1 MAYRGKIACHFP
13 AHTSPNYDVND
24 IQFLPVGG
32 TVNDMLPIDKVYAL
46 PVGAS
51 VSSVSDLEQYLV
63 WEKIS
68 KLLIAGDK
76 SVAIQYIPRTNISVT
91 DIGIFTAS
99 NDNTDAK
106 LKVFHESGLCVA
118 AYDGDVRVRNSELYG
133 LSGTKR
139 DGLIPQTLL
148 YAGQKYFIVYYVWGV
163 YPAYYQNEESQSIGN
178 KIYENN
184 TAASQTTIY
193 DISENAQV
201 LKPSMFRGVLNN
213 SEGIFGFPENSW
225 FVWMGSTQTGMTQGQ
240 AYRRTAVGSGWTFSG
255 IVGNPS
261 AYHTITA
268 DDLVAVLGKPAHG
281 DFIWYVDGVSGMNRG
296 DIWGK
301 PNGWVTPTLVDIS
314 DYSDG
319 RDKLALILMSLTSST
334 SKVMIE
340 NGALYSTANVGDTMS
355 LKSGY
360 TSKVSSTTPITS
372 LPSNPVVGDIYYLAG
387 SIGQVVGYNDGIFAW
402 NGNSYDVVSQYN
414 GENIATYF
422 NIDGLSSVL
431 EYIGTNSDLL
441 EAVSNTKG
449 DETFLNA
456 NTDNRK
462 YYLKI
467 NGNEV

>member
-13 AHTSPNYDVND
+13 DQTPSNYDVND

-51 VSSVSDLEQYLV
+51 VSSVADLEQYLV

-201 LKPSMFRGVLNN
+201 LKPSMYRGVLNN
-213 SEGIFGFPENSW
+213 SEGIFGFSENTW

-240 AYRRTAVGSGWTFSG
+240 IYRRTAVGSGWTFSG
-255 IVGNPS
+255 IVGDPS
-261 AYHTITA
+261 AHHPITSE
-268 DDLVAVLGKPAHG
+268 DLTAIIAKPSHG
-281 DFIWYVDGVSGMNRG
+281 EFIWYVDGVSGMNRG
-296 DIWGK
+296 EIWGK
-301 PNGWVTPTLVDIS
+301 PVTWVTPVLVDFSSIS
-314 DYSDG
+314 G
-319 RDKLALILMSLTSST
+319 EQEKTALVFYNLSSSSSVMV
-334 SKVMIE
+334 SKGEFWYANYI
-340 NGALYSTANVGDTMS
+340 GSTFK

-360 TSKVSSTTPITS
+360 SSAVSSLTPLSSKPAQAVEKT
-372 LPSNPVVGDIYYLAG
+372 IYYLSQSASG
-387 SIGQVVGYNDGIFAW
+387 DWQDAIFVYE
-402 NGNSYDVVSQYN
+402 NGNYTKIDQSNLWSYLDN
-414 GENIATYF
+414 N
-422 NIDGLSSVL
+422 GLSVTL
-431 EYIGTNSDLL
+431 EKIGNNSDLL

-456 NTDNRK
+456 NTDDRK

>member
-13 AHTSPNYDVND
+13 SRAPGNPNFDTVD
-24 IQFLPVGG
+24 IKFLPAGEN
-32 TVNDMLPIDKVYAL
+32 TLCQIDKVYFL
-46 PVGAS
+46 PAGAT
-51 VSSVSDLEQYLV
+51 VSSIDDLELIWELV
-63 WEKIS
+63 NKT
-68 KLLIAGDK
+68 LVAGNQ
-76 SVAIQYIPRTNISVT
+76 SVAIQYIPTTNVAVT
-91 DIGIFTAS
+91 DIGIFTDS

-106 LKVFHESGLCVA
+106 IKVFHESGLCVA

-139 DGLIPQTLL
+139 DGSIPQTLL

-163 YPAYYQNEESQSIGN
+163 YPAYYQNGESQSIGN

-225 FVWMGSTQTGMTQGQ
+225 LVWMGSTQTGMTQGQ
-240 AYRRTAVGSGWTFSG
+240 IYRRTAVGGGWTFSG

-261 AYHTITA
+261 AYHTITS
-268 DDLVAVLGKPAHG
+268 DDLTALLGKPPHG

-301 PNGWVTPTLVDIS
+301 PTNWVTPTLVDIS
-314 DYSDG
+314 DYSDD
-319 RDKLALILMSLTSST
+319 RTKLALILMSLTSST

-340 NGALYSTANVGDTMS
+340 NGGLFSTTYIGNTMS

-360 TSKVSSTTPITS
+360 TSKVSSTTPLTS
-372 LPSNPVVGDIYYLAG
+372 LPSNPNNGDIYYLSG
-387 SIGQVVGYNDGIFAW
+387 SIGQVVAHNDGIFAW
-402 NGNSYDVVSQYN
+402 NGSSYDVVAQYDGN
-414 GENIATYF
+414 HLTTYF

-431 EYIGTNSDLL
+431 EYIGKNSDLL
-441 EAVSNTKG
+441 EEVSNTKG

>member
-13 AHTSPNYDVND
+13 ERGQANPNFDTVD
-24 IQFLPVGG
+24 IKFLPAGEN
-32 TVNDMLPIDKVYAL
+32 TLCQIDKVYFL
-46 PVGAS
+46 PAGRT
-51 VSSVSDLEQYLV
+51 VSSIDDLELIWELV
-63 WEKIS
+63 NKT
-68 KLLIAGDK
+68 LVAGSQ
-76 SVAIQYIPRTNISVT
+76 SVAIQYIPTSNVSVT

-106 LKVFHESGLCVA
+106 IKVFHESGLCVA

-139 DGLIPQTLL
+139 DGSIPQTLL
-148 YAGQKYFIVYYVWGV
+148 YAGQKYFILYYVWGV
-163 YPAYYQNEESQSIGN
+163 YPAYYQNGESQSIGN

-213 SEGIFGFPENSW
+213 SEGIFGFSENSW

-240 AYRRTAVGSGWTFSG
+240 VYRRTAVGGGWTFSG
-255 IVGNPS
+255 IVGDPTG
-261 AYHTITA
+261 HHPITST
-268 DDLVAVLGKPAHG
+268 DLTAILAKPPHG

-296 DIWGK
+296 EIWGK
-301 PNGWVTPTLVDIS
+301 PTNWVTPVLLDFSSIS
-314 DYSDG
+314 DEQE
-319 RDKLALILMSLTSST
+319 KTALVFYNLSST
-334 SKVMIE
+334 SSVMVSSGLFWYTNYI
-340 NGALYSTANVGDTMS
+340 GSTFK

-360 TSKVSSTTPITS
+360 SSAVSSLTPLSSKPAQAVEKTM
-372 LPSNPVVGDIYYLAG
+372 YYLSQSASG
-387 SIGQVVGYNDGIFAW
+387 DWQNAIFVYE
-402 NGNSYDVVSQYN
+402 NGNYTKIEQSNIWSYLDN
-414 GENIATYF
+414 N
-422 NIDGLSSVL
+422 GLSVTL
-431 EYIGTNSDLL
+431 EKIGNNSDLL

>member
-1 MAYRGKIACHFP
+1 MAYKGKIACHFP
-13 AHTSPNYDVND
+13 ARSPGNPNFDTVD
-24 IQFLPVGG
+24 IKFLPAGDN
-32 TVNDMLPIDKVYAL
+32 TLCQIDKVYFL
-46 PVGAS
+46 PAGAT
-51 VSSVSDLEQYLV
+51 VSSIDDLELIWELV
-63 WEKIS
+63 NKT
-68 KLLIAGDK
+68 LVAGSQ
-76 SVAIQYIPRTNISVT
+76 SVAIQYIPTTNVAVT

-106 LKVFHESGLCVA
+106 IKVFHESGLCVA

-139 DGLIPQTLL
+139 DGSIPQTLL

-163 YPAYYQNEESQSIGN
+163 YPAYYQNGESQSIGN

-201 LKPSMFRGVLNN
+201 LKPSKYKGVRRD
-213 SEGIFGFPENSW
+213 SMGIFGFSTNDW
-225 FVWMGSTQTGMTQGQ
+225 FVWMGSTQTGMTQAQ
-240 AYRRTAVGSGWTFSG
+240 IYRRTNVGAGWNFDG
-255 IVGNPS
+255 IVGDPAN
-261 AYHTITA
+261 YHTITSN
-268 DDLVAVLGKPAHG
+268 DLQAVLEKEEHS

-301 PNGWVTPTLVDIS
+301 PDDWVTPTLVDIS
-314 DYSDG
+314 EMHDESQ
-319 RDKLALILMSLTSST
+319 KTAAILVELNKASVSV
-334 SKVMIE
+334 VMIS
-340 NGALYSTANVGDTMS
+340 NGNLWYGLGIVGTSIS
-355 LKSGY
+355 LNSNYKSSV
-360 TSKVSSTTPITS
+360 TSTTPLTT
-372 LPSNPVVGDIYYLAG
+372 LPSNPQNNELYYLNG
-387 SIGQVVGYNDGIFAW
+387 SIGQPVGYNTGVYVYK
-402 NGNSYDVVSQYN
+402 NGSYIQITNNNFS
-414 GENIATYF
+414 EYF
-422 NIDGLSSVL
+422 ISESLSNVL